1 MHRLHP
7 NAFVPRMLFGEYLE
21 DLLAEAETVTP
32 SLQKIAD
39 EAVDLVPLLN
49 GSFRIEFSA
58 APPLIADQVVLA
70 LGNFPPGDPSLK
82 NRAFHQSDRYLVDPW
97 SDETRRKLSEPGDVL
112 VLGSGLTAWICS
124 RVCRT
129 PNRPGPFMCF
139 HDAAYSRA
147 HTFQSKLTHRLLIL
161 IICPLRFGCCVA

>member
-1 MHRLHP
+1 
-7 NAFVPRMLFGEYLE
+7 MLFGEFLE

-39 EAVDLVPLLN
+39 EAVELVPLLN

-70 LGNFPPGDPSLK
+70 LGNFPPGDPPLK

-97 SDETRRKLSEPGDVL
+97 SDQNRCKLSESVDVF
-112 VLGSGLTAWICS
+112 VLGSAFNSLE
-124 RVCRT
+124 
-129 PNRPGPFMCF
+129 
-139 HDAAYSRA
+139 
-147 HTFQSKLTHRLLIL
+147 
-161 IICPLRFGCCVA
+161 